1 MGAPSLISEQYST
14 GTSDRCLE
22 IILPVSVAL
31 VIVEYI
37 IRVIFG
43 KLYSFSLAPVKSACS
58 LPTEKKPKRI
68 QSLPSMHEIYLTTA
82 FLNHVILN
90 SI

>member
-14 GTSDRCLE
+14 GTSGRCLE

-43 KLYSFSLAPVKSACS
+43 KLYSFNLAPVKSACS

-82 FLNHVILN
+82 FLNHVILK